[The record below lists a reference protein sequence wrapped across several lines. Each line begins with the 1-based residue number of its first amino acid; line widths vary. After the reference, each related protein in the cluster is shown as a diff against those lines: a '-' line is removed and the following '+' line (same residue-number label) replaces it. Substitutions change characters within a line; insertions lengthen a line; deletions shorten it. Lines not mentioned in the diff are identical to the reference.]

1 MRKNIY
7 RGLMILGAVL
17 TFAGILLFTVQPP
30 SLAAIFIRPDL
41 VPFGVSFLGIMLLL
55 TGWTEVFYKKTRQ
68 EKIEEKDE
76 RNAAIVQGAMAA
88 AFEAMNL
95 LLGIALVT
103 LAILGYMN
111 HVSFFTLIICYLAA
125 NCVYLLR
132 LRQLNREL

>member
-17 TFAGILLFTVQPP
+17 TFSGILLFTVPP
-30 SLAAIFIRPDL
+30 TSLAAIFIRPDL

-68 EKIEEKDE
+68 QEIEEKDE
-76 RNAAIVQGAMAA
+76 RNVAIVQGAMAA

-132 LRQLNREL
+132 LRQLNREI

>member
-17 TFAGILLFTVQPP
+17 TCAGILLFAVQPP

-41 VPFGVSFLGIMLLL
+41 VPFGISFLGIMLLL

-68 EKIEEKDE
+68 EEIEEKDE